1 MNKQIR
7 QVHFQITRNCNLR
20 CAFCGQWGKKGF
32 FADSRG
38 EEMSLDEWEDII
50 GQLRRYR
57 DKTGINPTVTVWGGE
72 PLASPYFDDIIRS
85 LKDNGFTTE
94 IVTNG
99 VLLDEHK
106 DAVLS
111 YVDTVYVSI
120 DGVKS
125 VHDTIRGDGVY
136 EKVTANLRD
145 MGHKNVTVMS
155 VITPELLSVFDE
167 FLSELDT
174 LGIKRLYLQDMI
186 GLTSDEVKEYKTW
199 MKSAF
204 DIDAEDIS
212 SWENN
217 DKINFDCE
225 LAEILSGIDPDSYS
239 YTIEHK
245 SHTTDRDVRCRSPFN
260 HMHITWNGNVLF
272 CTDFYDFK
280 AGNVKDASIED
291 IFFGQMSERYREE
304 IENGRCVSC
313 NHCSW
318 RSKDTF

>member
-1 MNKQIR
+1 
-7 QVHFQITRNCNLR
+7 
-20 CAFCGQWGKKGF
+20 
-32 FADSRG
+32 
-38 EEMSLDEWEDII
+38 MSLDEWADII
-50 GQLRRYR
+50 DQLRRYR

-125 VHDTIRGDGVY
+125 VHDAIRGDGVY

-155 VITPELLSVFDE
+155 VITPELLSVLDQ

-186 GLTSDEVKEYKTW
+186 GLTSDEVEEYK
-199 MKSAF
+199 
-204 DIDAEDIS
+204 DEV
-212 SWENN
+212 
-217 DKINFDCE
+217 
-225 LAEILSGIDPDSYS
+225 G
-239 YTIEHK
+239 
-245 SHTTDRDVRCRSPFN
+245 V
-260 HMHITWNGNVLF
+260 
-272 CTDFYDFK
+272 
-280 AGNVKDASIED
+280 
-291 IFFGQMSERYREE
+291 
-304 IENGRCVSC
+304 
-313 NHCSW
+313 
-318 RSKDTF
+318 